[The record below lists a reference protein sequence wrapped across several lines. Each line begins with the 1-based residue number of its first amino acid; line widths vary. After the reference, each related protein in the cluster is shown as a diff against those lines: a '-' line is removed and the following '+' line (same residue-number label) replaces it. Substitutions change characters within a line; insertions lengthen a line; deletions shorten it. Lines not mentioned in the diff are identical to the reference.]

1 MEWLLLWRWCEHFL
15 FINHTFHQPRP
26 TFLALRLL
34 PEHLQHLRAVWFRA
48 RPTGALVGVL
58 SARALYASVVD
69 EAVVVR
75 NLRQFEETTAVERE
89 HAQSGS
95 V

>member
-1 MEWLLLWRWCEHFL
+1 M
-15 FINHTFHQPRP
+15 
-26 TFLALRLL
+26 
-34 PEHLQHLRAVWFRA
+34 
-48 RPTGALVGVL
+48 GVL

-75 NLRQFEETTAVERE
+75 DLRQFEETTAVERE